1 MLMIV
6 LKKGHTGRH
15 CFDCA
20 PFASETQ
27 NTIPKT
33 PPSTTWVTV
42 VSPGERSATRRRLSR
57 RSLQFSRFSRRA
69 LEGVGMS

>member
-20 PFASETQ
+20 PLASEAP

-33 PPSTTWVTV
+33 PPSTTWITM
-42 VSPGERSATRRRLSR
+42 VSPGEWSATRRRPTR
-57 RSLQFSRFSRRA
+57 WSLQFSRFSRRA
-69 LEGVGMS
+69 LEGVAMA